1 MKLRLTLVAATL
13 AVSGLANAAT
23 IDWNS
28 WTSNTAGAIA
38 STPVTVTFS
47 GETTGGFYASYPSWT
62 PGTTWADGTVV
73 ANGPAS
79 NNGIIRLLGG
89 GGAGAVVDTVTFSQ
103 AVVNPVF
110 AIWSLGQGGNTPSF
124 NFDAT
129 PTLVAG
135 GGSAEYGG
143 SSIWV
148 GTGVDGNN
156 VYGTEGNGTV
166 QFMGTFTSI
175 SWTNPGA
182 EGWYGF
188 NVGIAGVAAPVP
200 EPGSVGLLL
209 AGLTLMGLALR
220 RKAR

>member
-1 MKLRLTLVAATL
+1 MKIKLALVAATL
-13 AVSGLANAAT
+13 AASSLAHAAT

-28 WTSNTAGAIA
+28 WTSNTGGAIA

-47 GETTGGFYASYPSWT
+47 GETSNGYYANYPSWA

-73 ANGPAS
+73 ANGPAVT
-79 NNGIIRLLGG
+79 NGIIRLIGG
-89 GGAGAVVDTVTFSQ
+89 GGAAALVDTVTFSQ

-148 GTGVDGNN
+148 GTGADGNN

-182 EGWYGF
+182 ENWYGF

-200 EPGSVGLLL
+200 EPASVGLLL

-220 RKAR
+220 RKTR